1 MLTKQRLPSLS
12 NEGMSNE
19 NCRVPASRTPARGGR
34 AEGLQGTTG
43 PSSFE
48 AHLAEAQVTRTLGNA
63 SPAGKF
69 GQPDFANITKAE
81 YVARGN
87 SKFEQ
92 GEITLDDL
100 FQIQLAG
107 GDFDGSVSSD
117 TGKHDFVVFFRRPDR
132 ERNQSASGVG
142 SAVNAPRVSSRFGID
157 VAGQSRMTV
166 EAERKREKTVRN
178 TPRIRR
184 SGRIVATLLLAIAF
198 GGCASMD
205 GVATSVLAERKVEHV
220 VTGKGAP
227 AVVFENGLGGR
238 LEWWAKVLP
247 DIATETTVF
256 AYNRPGIGAS
266 APATTPRDG
275 VTIVEELRATLRAKE
290 IAPPY
295 VLVGHS
301 IGGLY
306 VQLYARRH
314 PDEVAGL
321 VLVDSTHPEQ
331 LSGAGAREQWPVLVK
346 LVVDVASPEVAHEE
360 LNALPATG
368 TALLDLPPFTG
379 KPVTILS
386 AAKPMSESSEL
397 ARDSNAKRIDILRL
411 NPGARQ
417 VWVDSGHAI
426 PLEKP
431 EAVVTAIREILSTLR
446 RRDR

>member
-1 MLTKQRLPSLS
+1 
-12 NEGMSNE
+12 
-19 NCRVPASRTPARGGR
+19 
-34 AEGLQGTTG
+34 
-43 PSSFE
+43 
-48 AHLAEAQVTRTLGNA
+48 
-63 SPAGKF
+63 
-69 GQPDFANITKAE
+69 
-81 YVARGN
+81 
-87 SKFEQ
+87 
-92 GEITLDDL
+92 
-100 FQIQLAG
+100 
-107 GDFDGSVSSD
+107 
-117 TGKHDFVVFFRRPDR
+117 
-132 ERNQSASGVG
+132 
-142 SAVNAPRVSSRFGID
+142 
-157 VAGQSRMTV
+157 MTV
-166 EAERKREKTVRN
+166 EDKRKREKAVRD

-198 GGCASMD
+198 GSCASMD
-205 GVATSVLAERKVEHV
+205 GVPTSVLAERKVEHV
-220 VTGKGAP
+220 VTGKGMP

-238 LEWWAKVLP
+238 LEWWSKVLP

-275 VTIVEELRATLRAKE
+275 VTVVEELRATLRARG

-314 PDEVAGL
+314 PNEVAGL

-331 LSGAGAREQWPVLVK
+331 LSGAGAREKWPVLVK
-346 LVVDVASPEVAHEE
+346 LAIDVASPGVAQEE
-360 LNALPATG
+360 LASLPATG
-368 TALLDLPPFTG
+368 AALVALPPFTG